1 MTTAALTSLFFTS
14 FTAFA
19 ESFDN
24 TSELPS
30 IEEIVEQGK
39 QILVKKNDSEA
50 SKDDFNYKEQKEQGL
65 VKPYKPDDLVRLI
78 VEVEKPDSS
87 DSTQKNKRALLN
99 KNKISNRTNFNC
111 KLSKS
116 NTEYVKQRFFE
127 GFNGFS
133 IEIELQ
139 NLNEIQSLPGV

>member
-1 MTTAALTSLFFTS
+1 MTTAALTSLS

-87 DSTQKNKRALLN
+87 DSTQKNKRALFKQKQDKVIEQISIANFLN
-99 KNKISNRTNFNC
+99 LI
-111 KLSKS
+111 
-116 NTEYVKQRFFE
+116 
-127 GFNGFS
+127 
-133 IEIELQ
+133 
-139 NLNEIQSLPGV
+139 LNM